1 MFVKKK
7 TEKDLKN
14 KPRILFSPHVCPP
27 CHVTSPITQS
37 MCLSWWKQNE
47 PQRVINYQMQ
57 KWNGVGSVLVVTS
70 EVSFLQ
76 VPHCFCHE
84 AICLFPAKYWRSTWF
99 TYMWWSFFHYWLGW
113 TKIVDFWHQFWGW
126 MGNFSDIC
134 RNHEELEIVSTVL
147 TQKCFHSCSLQMMSS
162 LPAGWS
168 KSIRSPSRPFAT
180 AVAVVVVVFLL
191 VVVVVVSRLKLLDP
205 GGHTLPPV
213 HLLLPHPRPPISL
226 FTFVTFALEKTQNLS
241 TKADSSSHRKN
252 WGKWNLGS
260 NGLHRHSVRGSGANG
275 ELSRW
280 RRRSVCRAAFPSSP
294 NVVVRSTPDQSITVG
309 PIDLEWSSA

>member
-47 PQRVINYQMQ
+47 AQWVINYQMK

-76 VPHCFCHE
+76 VPHCFCHDIE
-84 AICLFPAKYWRSTWF
+84 EILFVSSKILKVHLVYIYVVKLFSLLTRMNQDCGFLTPIFRG
-99 TYMWWSFFHYWLGW
+99 WL
-113 TKIVDFWHQFWGW
+113 
-126 MGNFSDIC
+126 GNFSDIC

-168 KSIRSPSRPFAT
+168 KSIRSPSRPFAP

-213 HLLLPHPRPPISL
+213 HLILPHPRPPISL

-252 WGKWNLGS
+252 WGKLNL
-260 NGLHRHSVRGSGANG
+260 SG
-275 ELSRW
+275 E
-280 RRRSVCRAAFPSSP
+280 
-294 NVVVRSTPDQSITVG
+294 T
-309 PIDLEWSSA
+309 